1 MIELEQSIEIFESIA
16 KKYFNVAMG
25 FNATQQAPY
34 LLYEISF
41 SKDEFKN
48 LNDNDFLKSQAPIF
62 AIFTSLVV
70 YKSYNDIKKTQLE
83 MFKTLQELKK
93 ELLNADFF
101 FVSLDEAIAFDEK
114 GYAID
119 SPAKQIVFK
128 ILVKF

>member
-1 MIELEQSIEIFESIA
+1 MIELEQAIELFESIA

-25 FNATQQAPY
+25 FNVTQQAPS
-34 LLYEISF
+34 LNYEISF
-41 SKDEFKN
+41 SKEEFKN

-70 YKSYNDIKKTQLE
+70 YKTYNDVKKTQIE
-83 MFKTLQELKK
+83 MFKTLQELKR
-93 ELLNADFF
+93 ELLNLNFF
-101 FVSLDEAIAFDEK
+101 FVSLDEAIAFDDK

-119 SPAKQIVFK
+119 NPAKQIVFK